1 VKVLARVAMR
11 QSLSPVAGCGTAG
24 AGQRRE
30 KHSKQEAGHRLNGAT
45 TLAGVVGLMS
55 VVGTLQP
62 DSNNS
67 LIVGFYQKRT
77 LADLEF

>member
-1 VKVLARVAMR
+1 MSFAPSWVKK
-11 QSLSPVAGCGTAG
+11 QQG
-24 AGQRRE
+24 GQRCE
-30 KHSKQEAGHRLNGAT
+30 KHSKQGAGHGLIGAT
-45 TLAGVVGLMS
+45 TLAGVARLMS

-77 LADLEF
+77 LADLEL